1 MSLLLILYRTVIV
14 NNYNAF
20 EMMIMIM
27 SLMMMMM
34 MASLMALG
42 CVKSLSNGQFKW
54 EQNGWVLVIGI
65 QQSPQTQ
72 NIICSFPSAA

>member
-27 SLMMMMM
+27 PLMMMMIIMMMMM
-34 MASLMALG
+34 MASLMALRCEKSSQMVNLSGSKMAG
-42 CVKSLSNGQFKW
+42 C
-54 EQNGWVLVIGI
+54 
-65 QQSPQTQ
+65 
-72 NIICSFPSAA
+72 

>member
-27 SLMMMMM
+27 PLMMMMIIMMMMM

-42 CVKSLSNGQFKW
+42 CVKILSNGQFKW

-65 QQSPQTQ
+65 QQSPQTA
-72 NIICSFPSAA
+72 IHKI